1 MKKERISDILENI
14 NTKYID
20 EATLYTGK
28 TQKLRFNAVKWG
40 AVAACLSLA
49 LVAAFAIPKLS
60 LSHSENKGN
69 SEQGTE
75 ENAYANGEETSSG
88 SESGEIYTGA
98 YIGDGYNEPT
108 SDDIGVSS
116 VKPDHVAM
124 LMVDG
129 KLYKAAGLAFMS
141 ADQIEPDGKIVSTC
155 DGVPTENDQSN
166 FGSGYG
172 YQIRENGTVNVRF
185 EDGWHVF
192 TPVDSSDTREEPSE
206 EGQTA
211 SSPGYSA
218 DAV

>member
-28 TQKLRFNAVKWG
+28 TQKLRFSAVKWG

-116 VKPDHVAM
+116 VKPDYIAM

-141 ADQIEPDGKIVSTC
+141 ANQIEPDGKIVSTC

-172 YQIRENGTVNVRF
+172 YQIGENGTVNVRF
-185 EDGWHVF
+185 EDVWHVF
-192 TPVDSSDTREEPSE
+192 ALVDSSDTHEEPSE
-206 EGQTA
+206 GGQTA
-211 SSPGYSA
+211 SSPA
-218 DAV
+218 NAP